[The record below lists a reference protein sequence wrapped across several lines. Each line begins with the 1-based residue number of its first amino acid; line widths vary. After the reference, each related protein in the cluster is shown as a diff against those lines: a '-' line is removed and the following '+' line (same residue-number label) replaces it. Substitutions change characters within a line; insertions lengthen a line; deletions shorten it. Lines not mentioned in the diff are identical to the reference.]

1 MRKILFI
8 RKAPFSG
15 TNGTIRYCETLFKMF
30 CNDTEL
36 QPLAI
41 ENYPTIKSFLFHYYY
56 KIPALAKAI
65 KNADIVHVNGY
76 TDMGTVQA
84 LIIAAFYKKHIVY
97 TAHWHPFAM
106 LRHPFRGKFFFMVF
120 LKKII
125 ELFVDKVVCINN
137 EDYHF
142 FSSFSK
148 SIYKI
153 PHCVEFKN
161 VKIAKKNARM
171 ILFVGRINDSVKGF
185 DYLYCLPEGLYEIH
199 CVGYGNIMKKRSDII
214 QHVNITDNELSKLYA
229 EASLLV
235 VPSSYEAFSYVTI
248 ESMLHGTPAVISDKV
263 RVADC
268 LEGIEGYSVFIYG
281 DRDDFVNK
289 VRDTIGIFVDR
300 EKILERFNINT
311 IRNQYRNIYC
321 Y

>member
-56 KIPALAKAI
+56 KIPSLAKAI

-142 FSSFSK
+142 FSSFS
-148 SIYKI
+148 
-153 PHCVEFKN
+153 
-161 VKIAKKNARM
+161 
-171 ILFVGRINDSVKGF
+171 
-185 DYLYCLPEGLYEIH
+185 
-199 CVGYGNIMKKRSDII
+199 
-214 QHVNITDNELSKLYA
+214 
-229 EASLLV
+229 
-235 VPSSYEAFSYVTI
+235 
-248 ESMLHGTPAVISDKV
+248 
-263 RVADC
+263 
-268 LEGIEGYSVFIYG
+268 
-281 DRDDFVNK
+281 
-289 VRDTIGIFVDR
+289 
-300 EKILERFNINT
+300 
-311 IRNQYRNIYC
+311 
-321 Y
+321 